1 MNEDVD
7 IENKRLTGRPP
18 RPIDW
23 DQVDYLIMAQCNQ
36 NEVASQF
43 DMHPSTFNVRF
54 QEKYGVTF
62 THYAQT
68 FRSKGVNLIKNK
80 MFNKGVKEGHMHA
93 LTKLFDTYVDE
104 AKPHA
109 MTGAPLD
116 TSLDKDHENMA
127 LKHENMDFKNELEQ
141 LKAKIADLTK
151 TG

>member
-1 MNEDVD
+1 MTEDVD
-7 IENKRLTGRPP
+7 KENKRLTGRPP
-18 RPIDW
+18 KPIDW
-23 DQVDYLIMAQCNQ
+23 DLVDQLIMAQCNQ
-36 NEVASQF
+36 REVASQF
-43 DMHPSTFNVRF
+43 DMHDLTFNYRF

-62 THYAQT
+62 TSYASS

-80 MFNKGVKEGHMHA
+80 MFNKGVKEGHMPA

-127 LKHENMDFKNELEQ
+127 LKNELEQ

>member
-1 MNEDVD
+1 MTDD
-7 IENKRLTGRPP
+7 IDNENKRLTGRPP

-23 DQVDYLIMAQCNQ
+23 EQVDYLIMAQCNQ
-36 NEVASQF
+36 NEVAAQF

-54 QEKYGVTF
+54 QEKYGVNF
-62 THYAQT
+62 THYAQS
-68 FRSKGVNLIKNK
+68 FRSKGVNSIKAK
-80 MFNKGVKEGHMHA
+80 MFNRGVKEGHMPA

-127 LKHENMDFKNELEQ
+127 LKNEILRLKDQ
-141 LKAKIADLTK
+141 LADK
-151 TG
+151 PQAG